1 MLIRT
6 GLASAESS
14 ANVARSSAA
23 TRLACIARCVSS
35 SVDMVT
41 LVRCSVQ
48 KCLCVRRFLQED
60 FKRRHVV
67 VPFDQRGDR
76 PKVLESL
83 CVQRPYLTDY
93 AGAVIIDTQF
103 VAIRHG
109 ADRMA

>member
-1 MLIRT
+1 MLILS
-6 GLASAESS
+6 GLTSAESS

-76 PKVLESL
+76 TKEHRSL
-83 CVQRPYLTDY
+83 CVQRPNLTDH
-93 AGAVIIDTQF
+93 AGAMIIDSQL
-103 VAIRHG
+103 G
-109 ADRMA
+109 AV